1 MNWVTLRGN
10 WFLRGNSK
18 GTGSEITTAFS
29 PVNAVE
35 AYRTRRVGTA
45 LGAARGVRWWTART
59 IVLGEQGGL
68 QLRRILNRYSELRGC
83 DCGKP
88 RRPRGFREQLWEH

>member
-35 AYRTRRVGTA
+35 AYRTRRVGLHWGPPEEFA
-45 LGAARGVRWWTART
+45 
-59 IVLGEQGGL
+59 GGL
-68 QLRRILNRYSELRGC
+68 RGRLYWENREDCSC
-83 DCGKP
+83 D
-88 RRPRGFREQLWEH
+88 GF